1 MKQLSESANAHNQK
15 NKMKKLLTLISCA
28 LALNLNAAVPDSLAI
43 RAIIGE
49 AGNQPYQAQCAI
61 ASVIRARD
69 SLKGIYGVNNPCV
82 ARASEATRKRAARA
96 WADSAIVDYSRGARF
111 FGCKADDAYFTAHH
125 FKLVFNIKQI
135 NFWKE

>member
-1 MKQLSESANAHNQK
+1 MKPFAFFLLTALSANA
-15 NKMKKLLTLISCA
+15 
-28 LALNLNAAVPDSLAI
+28 AVTDTLAI

-49 AGNQPYQAQCAI
+49 SGNQPIEAQRAI

-69 SLKGIYGVNNPCV
+69 SLRGIYGVNNPCV
-82 ARASEATRKRAARA
+82 AKASEATRKRAERA
-96 WADSAIVDYSRGARF
+96 WKDSATVDYSHGAMF

>member
-1 MKQLSESANAHNQK
+1 
-15 NKMKKLLTLISCA
+15 MKKLITLTSCA
-28 LALNLNAAVPDSLAI
+28 IALSVNAAVPDTLAI

-61 ASVIRARD
+61 ASVIRARG
-69 SLKGIYGVNNPCV
+69 SLRGIYGVNNPCV
-82 ARASEATRKRAARA
+82 TKASEATRQHAERA
-96 WADSAIVDYSRGARF
+96 WKDSATVDYSHGARF
-111 FGCKADDAYFTAHH
+111 FGCKSDDAYFTAHH